1 MKLSL
6 IGNNLTSLILAYI
19 LAKKKIDVEIY
30 YLNSSKQ
37 HFKTRSLG
45 ISKYNLNYLSG
56 FFKNIKKK
64 TNTINEIKVLINNG
78 KINKEIIFN
87 ENSKP
92 LFNIIKYDE
101 LVSYVKSKVSKNN
114 YISFKKLKNDKHLL
128 NIVNNKNFGL
138 VINCESLNILTKKF
152 LKLKIYKNYNNVAF
166 TTIINHSKLK
176 NKIATQIF
184 TEHGPLAFLPLSEKS
199 TSIVFS
205 FENKNKAISQ
215 NEIINKIKELN
226 TLYKITSFEK
236 IEQFNLNMKLPKK
249 YIYNNILFFGD
260 SIHSIHP
267 LAGQGFNMTVRD
279 IIELDRVIDKKIN
292 LGLEIDKSIFK
303 EFEHIS
309 KGYNSSF
316 SFGIDFIHEFFKF
329 NKNYV
334 PKNISE
340 KFFSIIN
347 KSKKIKSIGI
357 KIANEG
363 AL

>member
-1 MKLSL
+1 MKLRL

-19 LAKKKIDVEIY
+19 LAKKKINVEIY

-45 ISKYNLNYLSG
+45 ISKYNLNYLSE

-64 TNTINEIKVLINNG
+64 TNTINEIKVLINKG

-92 LFNIIKYDE
+92 LFNIIKYDK

-114 YISFKKLKNDKHLL
+114 YISFKKLKNDNHLL
-128 NIVNNKNFGL
+128 NIVNKNFGL

-166 TTIINHSKLK
+166 TTLINHSRLK
-176 NKIATQIF
+176 NNIATQIF

-205 FENKNKAISQ
+205 YENKNKTIPQ
-215 NEIINKIKELN
+215 NKIINKIKELN
-226 TLYKITSFEK
+226 TSYKITSFEK
-236 IEQFNLNMKLPKK
+236 IEQFNLSMKLPKK

-260 SIHSIHP
+260 TIHSIHP

-279 IIELDRVIDKKIN
+279 IMELDRIIDKKIN
-292 LGLEIDKSIFK
+292 LGLEINKNIFK

-340 KFFSIIN
+340 KFFNIIN